1 MAHDSGNSHTVM
13 DTPDGRMFNS
23 SGQIPELLTEPDFP
37 HDIEAQKHGPRG
49 RIESL
54 VQMGPDLRR
63 QQVDVGLDP

>member
-1 MAHDSGNSHTVM
+1 M

-23 SGQIPELLTEPDFP
+23 GGQIPELLTEPDFP
-37 HDIEAQKHGPRG
+37 HDIEAQKHGPSG

-63 QQVDVGLDP
+63 QQVNFGLDP